1 MKDVS
6 KRFCK
11 TAAAFLLSAAAC
23 LLAANDARAC
33 TAVYVG
39 KDVSADGTTILAK
52 SNDNQ
57 CVWPNYIDVV
67 KRVQKKKGRKMP
79 VDAGRTVFAEIP
91 ETTYKYVPGQR
102 KGIEALMIDLDL
114 RIEVPPYGVDAG
126 VIASK
131 NLIS

>member
-1 MKDVS
+1 M
-6 KRFCK
+6 
-11 TAAAFLLSAAAC
+11 
-23 LLAANDARAC
+23 
-33 TAVYVG
+33 
-39 KDVSADGTTILAK
+39 
-52 SNDNQ
+52 
-57 CVWPNYIDVV
+57 
-67 KRVQKKKGRKMP
+67 KKKDYLNVEVILNILKRIRVG
-79 VDAGRTVFAEIP
+79 GIVFIP